1 MPEQPSSEMARAI
14 QDVTERAQLLVREE
28 VALAKAEMTE
38 KVTKLIKGAVFGIV
52 AGVFAVFALIYLLH
66 ALSWGIWDLIGGE
79 DNFWVGFLITGVVIL
94 IVGTIA
100 GLLASHAADGDRGG
114 QADQGHADRR
124 PGGDAEGCRRGPPGA
139 GGGVALMAETRTAE
153 EIRRSIEANRTELGL
168 AVERL
173 RAEVAE
179 VTDWRKQLNTHRKQ
193 VLIGAAV
200 AGFVLGGGIAALT
213 GLVSGGD
220 RD

>member
-79 DNFWVGFLITGVVIL
+79 DNFWIGFLITGVVIL
-94 IVGTIA
+94 IVGAIA
-100 GLLASHAADGDRGG
+100 GLLAYRFIKRGSPPAPQMAIEEGKLIKATLTADPAATPKGAVGAR
-114 QADQGHADRR
+114 QA
-124 PGGDAEGCRRGPPGA
+124 PG
-139 GGGVALMAETRTAE
+139 
-153 EIRRSIEANRTELGL
+153 
-168 AVERL
+168 
-173 RAEVAE
+173 EV
-179 VTDWRKQLNTHRKQ
+179 
-193 VLIGAAV
+193 
-200 AGFVLGGGIAALT
+200 
-213 GLVSGGD
+213 SP
-220 RD
+220 